1 MFVLEGDVLV
11 FTDGDDVLL
20 GVPVL
25 VLDVL
30 LLAAEVSPVEWVLQS
45 ESVHCLQEFWERS
58 SHKKRRQEKSMRVI
72 FRNISESIN
81 GKARSYFTRDL
92 SF

>member
-1 MFVLEGDVLV
+1 MLV

-58 SHKKRRQEKSMRVI
+58 SPQEKKTGKINEGNFQEHLREHQWQGKVI
-72 FRNISESIN
+72 LY
-81 GKARSYFTRDL
+81 KRSVFLGR
-92 SF
+92 